1 MTPTAPKSALAAV
14 LVVIAAAG
22 CGGTRGTDETESV
35 SAPAE
40 TTSVASSSSQD
51 TDDASAQRAEVLER
65 VRARQRAR
73 ARAVADVVRD
83 YYGNLDAKRLA
94 AAWARLSPA
103 VRAQLGGYDTW
114 AAGQEGTVDVTVTSV
129 HTEQASKASASVDVA
144 LRSTS
149 VDICSRTV
157 HQRFA
162 GTWTLSRTGGRWT
175 ASNLHIEKTGGGS
188 ERTDYAQCDNNAGTT
203 TSPDASAP
211 AEPDYAPVD
220 PAQPDPGAD
229 EDPGFC
235 DTHDCIP
242 NFDNGNGSVVQC
254 SDGTYSHSG
263 GIQGACSH
271 HGGVG

>member
-1 MTPTAPKSALAAV
+1 MTPKRALRLGATCCLVAV
-14 LVVIAAAG
+14 AG
-22 CGGTRGTDETESV
+22 CGGGGTTTVTEL
-35 SAPAE
+35 ATHAA
-40 TTSVASSSSQD
+40 TTTPVAVSSSQD
-51 TDDASAQRAEVLER
+51 DSATTQREEAIK
-65 VRARQRAR
+65 RQRAR
-73 ARAVADVVRD
+73 ARVRAQAVAGVVRN
-83 YYGNLDAKRLA
+83 YYGDLSAKRLS

-103 VRAQLGGYDTW
+103 VQAQLGGYDTW

-129 HTEQASKASASVDVA
+129 HTEQVSKTVASVAVA

-162 GTWTLSRTGGRWT
+162 GTWTLSRSGGRWVA
-175 ASNLHIEKTGGGS
+175 ASLHIEKTGGGT
-188 ERTDYAQCDNNAGTT
+188 ERTDYSQCDEGTGSS
-203 TSPDASAP
+203 TSPEPSPLEEPDYEPVDP
-211 AEPDYAPVD
+211 AEPD
-220 PAQPDPGAD
+220 PGAE

-254 SDGTYSHSG
+254 ADGTYSHSG
-263 GIQGACSH
+263 GIRGACSH

>member
-1 MTPTAPKSALAAV
+1 VASARPLGLAAV
-14 LVVIAAAG
+14 CGLLALAG
-22 CGGTRGTDETESV
+22 CGGSDSTTTTG
-35 SAPAE
+35 SA
-40 TTSVASSSSQD
+40 TTAAATTPVASSSSED
-51 TDDASAQRAEVLER
+51 TDATQRAE
-65 VRARQRAR
+65 AIKRQRAR
-73 ARAVADVVRD
+73 ARARAQAVAGVVRD
-83 YYGNLDAKRLA
+83 YYGNLDAKRLK
-94 AAWARLSPA
+94 AAWDRLSPA

-129 HTEQASKASASVDVA
+129 RTEQASKAAASVDVA

-162 GTWTLSRTGGRWT
+162 GTWTLSRSGGRWVA
-175 ASNLHIEKTGGGS
+175 ASLHIEKTGGGT
-188 ERTDYAQCDNNAGTT
+188 ERTDYSQCDEGTGSS
-203 TSPDASAP
+203 TSPEPSPLEEPDYEPVDP
-211 AEPDYAPVD
+211 AEPD
-220 PAQPDPGAD
+220 PGAA

-242 NFDNGNGSVVQC
+242 NFDNGNGSIVQC
-254 SDGTYSHSG
+254 ADGTYSHSG